1 MSKGCSKS
9 DSSSISVLLLSVS
22 SGLGCPDISH
32 GRETGGNYIKAIHWK
47 VKAELKIFL
56 QPFLPDQPPITL
68 CSGYKHIKA
77 LPSMSC
83 FLVVCVLKMFCVFVF
98 FPQFLLVFLTHVFHE
113 LLQFLQIDSGDSS
126 QQPIQVHPSNRY
138 FCC

>member
-9 DSSSISVLLLSVS
+9 DSSSIAVLLLNIS

-32 GRETGGNYIKAIHWK
+32 GRETDGNYVKAIHWK

-77 LPSMSC
+77 LPSMSFLGSLCSQDVLC
-83 FLVVCVLKMFCVFVF
+83 FCF
-98 FPQFLLVFLTHVFHE
+98 FFSIFASLPYPCL
-113 LLQFLQIDSGDSS
+113 
-126 QQPIQVHPSNRY
+126 P
-138 FCC
+138 